1 MIQAGSMGVPFLAV
15 RGLLHSDI
23 LTYRPDLLVQDNPFN
38 PGERVVVAQ
47 AIRPDVAVFHALRAD
62 RWGNAI
68 TPGPR
73 DDMMMA
79 RAARQVIVTAEMVV
93 DTPLTPGD
101 AVGDTFL
108 AAIDV
113 DVVVE
118 APLGAH
124 PCGLGR
130 MYEADSQH
138 CQEYLAA
145 AKTEEQFQTYLKRYV
160 FGVNSHE
167 EYLAKLDHGIDQAEK
182 VDQCDRAAR
191 HSP

>member
-1 MIQAGSMGVPFLAV
+1 MGVPFLAV

-38 PGERVVVAQ
+38 PGEQVVVAQ
-47 AIRPDVAVFHALRAD
+47 AIRPDVAIFHALRAD

-73 DDMMMA
+73 DDVMLA

-101 AVGDTFL
+101 AVRDTVCDTFL

-113 DVVVE
+113 DAVVE

-130 MYEADSQH
+130 MYEPDSQH
-138 CQEYLAA
+138 CQKYLTA
-145 AKTEEQFQTYLKRYV
+145 AKTEEQFQAYLARYV
-160 FGVNSHE
+160 FGVSSHE
-167 EYLAKLDHGIDQAEK
+167 EYLAQIDAAETAAETMIATT
-182 VDQCDRAAR
+182 DR
-191 HSP
+191 